1 MEDLADSA
9 EADTS
14 NPITGNRFKLK
25 LFIFEFAHISIY
37 TFEYF

>member
-25 LFIFEFAHISIY
+25 FIFEFAHISIY